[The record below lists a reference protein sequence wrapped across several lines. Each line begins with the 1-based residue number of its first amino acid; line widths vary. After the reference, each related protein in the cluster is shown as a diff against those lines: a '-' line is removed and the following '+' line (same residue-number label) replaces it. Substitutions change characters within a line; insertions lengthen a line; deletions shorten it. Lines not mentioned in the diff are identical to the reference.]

1 GIRDF
6 HVTGVQTCALPISI
20 AQRLLHRRAHIEMVF
35 LQRASE
41 VNYRAVFEALEAIEL
56 QSEGACPACL
66 TPLHKVTV
74 NPFGRAREQIK
85 ALGALE
91 SLKQSKLRNDT
102 RIALWA
108 SRVATGISAVKG
120 NVYADVPC
128 ALEMDELEAVLAKF
142 HAATDRSEVAP
153 SVLDSFLKLCAE
165 HADPIEAYLVTCE
178 RKCREVGQ
186 AEAKAARLEARVVQ
200 LKAIDDSLKQ
210 AFNRQTPAEHELKIS
225 NRQLTH

>member
-41 VNYRAVFEALEAIEL
+41 VNYRAVFEALETIEL

-66 TPLHKVTV
+66 TPFDKVTV
-74 NPFGRAREQIK
+74 NPFKRAREQIK

-91 SLKQSKLRNDT
+91 ALKQSKLRNDT

-108 SRVATGISAVKG
+108 SRVATGISEVKG
-120 NVYADVPC
+120 NEHADVPC
-128 ALEMDELEAVLAKF
+128 PLAMDEL
-142 HAATDRSEVAP
+142 H
-153 SVLDSFLKLCAE
+153 SVLSHFHIASVRLADE
-165 HADPIEAYLVTCE
+165 HTDLVYL
-178 RKCREVGQ
+178 
-186 AEAKAARLEARVVQ
+186 L
-200 LKAIDDSLKQ
+200 
-210 AFNRQTPAEHELKIS
+210 H
-225 NRQLTH
+225 